1 MNLLR
6 NSRKVLAHPFDF
18 FYDIQLEGQAKW
30 RHAIILLALMVIVH
44 LLKISWTGYTFEGRA
59 SYQISV
65 VFESFWLIVP
75 WVTWC
80 ISNWAVSA
88 ILDGEGKF
96 KDIVVSSAYAM
107 IPYIVLT
114 LPLAL
119 FSRIL
124 TFDEIGT
131 YSTILYAIY
140 LWVAFLFLMKVKV
153 LHDFQFG
160 KMLWIT
166 FLTLLGMLIIWFV
179 GFLIFGLV
187 NQVIDFI
194 IGVIKE
200 IQFRL

>member
-1 MNLLR
+1 
-6 NSRKVLAHPFDF
+6 
-18 FYDIQLEGQAKW
+18 
-30 RHAIILLALMVIVH
+30 
-44 LLKISWTGYTFEGRA
+44 
-59 SYQISV
+59 
-65 VFESFWLIVP
+65 
-75 WVTWC
+75 
-80 ISNWAVSA
+80 
-88 ILDGEGKF
+88 
-96 KDIVVSSAYAM
+96 M

-119 FSRIL
+119 FSQML
-124 TFDEIGT
+124 TFDESGT
-131 YSTILYAIY
+131 YSSILNAIY

-160 KMLWIT
+160 KVLWIT